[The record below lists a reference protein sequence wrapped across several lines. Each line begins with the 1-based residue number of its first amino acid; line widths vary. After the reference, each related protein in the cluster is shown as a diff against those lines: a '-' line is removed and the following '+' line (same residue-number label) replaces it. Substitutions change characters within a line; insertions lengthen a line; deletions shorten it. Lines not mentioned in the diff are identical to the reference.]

1 MAEDYVCGE
10 CGQVSEND
18 YCPICESK
26 MVKLGDFED
35 DMSYE
40 TESEEE
46 ADDEFET
53 MGENDFGL
61 DDLEE
66 GLPNAA

>member
-1 MAEDYVCGE
+1 MAEDYVCAE

-18 YCPICESK
+18 FCPICESK
-26 MVKLGDFED
+26 MVKLGDFD

-40 TESEEE
+40 AE
-46 ADDEFET
+46 DDEETDDGFET
-53 MGENDFGL
+53 MGGDEYGL

-66 GLPNAA
+66 GLSNAA

>member
-1 MAEDYVCGE
+1 MAEEFVCSE

-26 MVKLGDFED
+26 MVKLGDFD

-40 TESEEE
+40 SDENDEDE
-46 ADDEFET
+46 DEFDT
-53 MGENDFGL
+53 MNGDFDA

-66 GLPNAA
+66 GLPNFA

>member
-26 MVKLGDFED
+26 MMKLGDFDD

-40 TESEEE
+40 IESEEE
-46 ADDEFET
+46 DDDGFET
-53 MGENDFGL
+53 MDDGGYGL

-66 GLPNAA
+66 GLPNAI

>member
-26 MVKLGDFED
+26 MVKLGDFND
-35 DMSYE
+35 VSYE
-40 TESEEE
+40 VENEDEE
-46 ADDEFET
+46 DDEFET
-53 MGENDFGL
+53 IGGGDYGL

-66 GLPNAA
+66 GLPNIA

>member
-10 CGQVSEND
+10 CGQVSESD

-26 MVKLGDFED
+26 MMKLGDFDD

-46 ADDEFET
+46 GEEFET
-53 MGENDFGL
+53 MNGDFDV

-66 GLPNAA
+66 GLPNFA

>member
-1 MAEDYVCGE
+1 MAEDFVCGE

-26 MVKLGDFED
+26 MVKLGDFD

-40 TESEEE
+40 SDENDEDE
-46 ADDEFET
+46 DEFET
-53 MGENDFGL
+53 MNGDFDA

-66 GLPNAA
+66 GLPNFA